1 MAISIIE
8 HTPAMT
14 SKVVGA
20 FKEIIPVS
28 EGFSQWFPRETTP
41 SFYVDI
47 RVRRGTRKIATDVVR
62 FTEGKAT
69 KNAKITE
76 SKYLPP
82 YYELEYF
89 FNHDEIY
96 MRSLEFGTL
105 SSPQA
110 NKLISQNALDN
121 LVEQRNMIERAV
133 RKQQAQ
139 VFQTGVITLINGD
152 SIDFKRKAESIVDV
166 SGSNPYWN
174 NASTAKPLDDIAAG
188 GVFLRNTGT
197 ALGNELN
204 LITRSGNISKL
215 LATDQVKE
223 LGDYKWIERVN
234 IGFPEFTESTGFTF
248 HGQVAAGDF
257 RVNLWSYDDIYENED
272 GTNSYYLDDD
282 NVILLPKNFEG
293 KTIFGALPGMSNAS
307 IDGMATKVPA
317 AIEAEFLIVPFYN
330 ERTISS
336 GIKMS
341 SAPIVIPITVDR
353 IFTMKVIA

>member
-8 HTPAMT
+8 HTPALT

-47 RVRRGTRKIATDVVR
+47 RVKRGSRKIATDVVR
-62 FTEGKAT
+62 FTEGKGT
-69 KNAKITE
+69 KNTPITE

-89 FNHDEIY
+89 FNRDEIY

-105 SSPQA
+105 ASPQA
-110 NKLISQNALDN
+110 NKLIGENALDN
-121 LVEQRNMIERAV
+121 MVEQRKMIERAI
-133 RKQQAQ
+133 RLQHSQ
-139 VFQTGVITLINGD
+139 VFQTGIITLTNGD
-152 SIDFKRKAESIVDV
+152 SIDFKRKAESMVDV
-166 SGSNPYWN
+166 NVANDYWSDATN
-174 NASTAKPLDDIAAG
+174 AKPLNDIAAG
-188 GVFLRNTGT
+188 GEFLRNVGT

-204 LITRSGNISKL
+204 LVTRSSNITRL
-215 LATDQVKE
+215 LATAQVKE
-223 LGDYKWIERVN
+223 KADFRWIERMN

-248 HGQVAAGDF
+248 HGNISAGDF

-272 GTNSYYLDDD
+272 GTNSYYLDEA

-293 KTIFGALPGMSNAS
+293 KTVFGALPGMSNTS
-307 IDGMATKVPA
+307 IGGMETKVPSA
-317 AIEAEFLIVPFYN
+317 VEAEFLIVPFYN

-341 SAPIVIPITVDR
+341 SAPIVIPLTIDR
-353 IFTMKVIA
+353 IYTMKVLA